1 MIVELVKTI
10 TAFDFTLEKE
20 RVFRTAECYPGM
32 PSYKKAETIYPEIVQ
47 GLRNAVSPCAWICFG
62 KTHWYCLLTLGS
74 GAEPY
79 VVSCAK
85 DTLLKG
91 LLADKAAEELLF
103 SMDSTVAAAVKA
115 ECRRREV
122 GIKRRLEAP
131 EQLPWKAQQ
140 IILKKIE
147 KNQHT
152 GVTVSGSYVFHPPR
166 SMGYIL
172 ELTHKQDCFAA
183 VHDCSTC
190 KNKECLRRNGRQP
203 LSGPQV
209 QAAEKPD

>member
-1 MIVELVKTI
+1 MEKIKTI
-10 TAFDFTLEKE
+10 TSFDLMLKKE
-20 RVFRTAECYPGM
+20 RIFRTAECYSGM
-32 PSYKKAETIYPEIVQ
+32 PSYRKAEKIYPEIVQ
-47 GLRNAVSPCAWICFG
+47 GLRKAVSPCAWIYFG
-62 KTHWYCLLTLGS
+62 KAHWYCLLTLGRE
-74 GAEPY
+74 AEPY

-103 SMDSTVAAAVKA
+103 SMDEAVAAAVKA

-131 EQLPWKAQQ
+131 GQLPWKAQQ

-152 GVTVSGSYVFHPPR
+152 GVTVSDSYVFHPPR

-172 ELTHKQDCFAA
+172 ELTHNQDCFAA

-190 KNKECLRRNGRQP
+190 KNEECLRKCGKPP
-203 LSGPQV
+203 LSEPFV
-209 QAAEKPD
+209 QTAEKPD